1 MSTPQQADVVFIRA
15 PPTTTFTNAEDP
27 SSLTY
32 ETRTP
37 TSHTRRV
44 DNIFITQPGE
54 PPIVAGWF
62 ETMVDA
68 KMEELRA
75 HGMAFVVRS
84 LLTDGVQNAQST
96 PFVSMVARTMLDRL
110 AKVSTKKMKRFNRT
124 LRTGAMEDF
133 CLHWKSDGDWRN
145 ICSTTGQHSILTLT
159 GINKA
164 SLLGSLFSADI
175 VTADD
180 IGLCLSIL
188 LGHIHFDR
196 LCAIHALLVCADDR
210 LCKNLSALLHLQ
222 KMLRIVDPLTGL
234 YMWGPVPHSQA
245 LIQNILATIEGWMT
259 VQAHER
265 EQYRPTWQPPSRAAG
280 RRMRGGRMRNRA

>member
-1 MSTPQQADVVFIRA
+1 MSMPQQADVVFTRA
-15 PPTTTFTNAEDP
+15 PPTTTFTNIEDP

-37 TSHTRRV
+37 TSHTRRGDDV
-44 DNIFITQPGE
+44 YITQPGE

-62 ETMVDA
+62 ETIVDA
-68 KMEELRA
+68 KMEELQA
-75 HGMAFVVRS
+75 HGMAFLVKS
-84 LLTDGVQNAQST
+84 LLADGVQGVQST
-96 PFVSMVARTMLDRL
+96 PFVSMVARTMLNRL
-110 AKVSTKKMKRFNRT
+110 APEKMERFKRT
-124 LRTGAMEDF
+124 LRAGAMEGF
-133 CLHWKSDGDWRN
+133 RLHWQSDGDWRN

-164 SLLGSLFSADI
+164 SLLGSLFSAGI

-210 LCKNLSALLHLQ
+210 LCEQRHLSALLHLQ
-222 KMLRIVDPLTGL
+222 KMLRVVDPLTGL

-245 LIQNILATIEGWMT
+245 LIQNILLTIEGWMT
-259 VQAHER
+259 VQAR
-265 EQYRPTWQPPSRAAG
+265 EQCRSTWQPPSRAVG
-280 RRMRGGRMRNRA
+280 PRMRARRMRNRA